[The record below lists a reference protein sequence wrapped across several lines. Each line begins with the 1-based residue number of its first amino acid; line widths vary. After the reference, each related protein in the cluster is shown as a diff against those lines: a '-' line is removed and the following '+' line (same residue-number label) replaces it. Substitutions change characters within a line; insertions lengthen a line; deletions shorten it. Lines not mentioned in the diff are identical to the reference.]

1 MTKKIVFAFAVILI
15 NVKLVSAQTLSIGP
29 MVGVNVSTIV
39 ADPTTKYLP
48 GLSIGGFANYSIDS
62 HWGLS
67 GKLLYSQLGDK
78 SKTIDNHTRLHYIQ
92 LPVTGVYYF
101 GNEGQKFR
109 PKVFAGLYAG
119 ALLQANNGNGDVVI
133 QPDGSKAYN
142 DFDFGGL
149 AGLGFNYRL
158 KSRTWLNVD
167 AGFNRGFT
175 DITKTSNTNYNNLAF
190 NLNVGV
196 SFPISKN

>member
-1 MTKKIVFAFAVILI
+1 MTKKIVFVLTVILM
-15 NVKLVSAQTLSIGP
+15 NAKLVSAQTLSAGP
-29 MVGVNVSTIV
+29 LVGVNVSTI
-39 ADPTTKYLP
+39 ADDLTSKYLT
-48 GLSIGGFANYSIDS
+48 GLNLGGFLNYSIDS

-67 GKLLYSQLGDK
+67 AKLLYSQLGDK
-78 SKTIDNHTRLHYIQ
+78 SKTVDNYTRLHYIQ

-101 GNEGQKFR
+101 GDMGDKFR

-119 ALLQANNGNGDVVI
+119 ALLKANNSNGDIIV
-133 QPDGSKAYN
+133 QADGQKAYN
-142 DFDFGGL
+142 NTDFGGL

-167 AGFNRGFT
+167 AGFNKGFT
-175 DITKTSNTNYNNLAF
+175 DITKTPNTTYSNVAF

-196 SFPISKN
+196 SFPISEK

>member
-1 MTKKIVFAFAVILI
+1 MTKKIIFAFTAILI

-29 MVGVNVSTIV
+29 MIGVNASTIV
-39 ADPTTKYLP
+39 ADPTTQYLP
-48 GLSIGGFANYSIDS
+48 GLSIGGFANYSINP

-67 GKLLYSQLGDK
+67 AKLLYSQLGDK

-92 LPVTGVYYF
+92 LPVMGVYYF
-101 GNEGQKFR
+101 GNTGQRFR
-109 PKVFAGLYAG
+109 PKVYAGLYAG
-119 ALLQANNGNGDVVI
+119 ALLQANNGNGDIVV

-142 DFDFGGL
+142 NIDFGGL
-149 AGLGFNYRL
+149 AGLGFNYRI
-158 KSRTWLNVD
+158 KPRTWLNVD

-190 NLNVGV
+190 SLNVGV

>member
-1 MTKKIVFAFAVILI
+1 MTKKIVFAVAVILM

-48 GLSIGGFANYSIDS
+48 GLSLGGFANYSIDS

-67 GKLLYSQLGDK
+67 AKLLYSQFGDK
-78 SKTIDNHTRLHYIQ
+78 SKTVDNHTRLHYVQ

-133 QPDGSKAYN
+133 QSDGSKAYN

-158 KSRTWLNVD
+158 KPRTWLNVD

>member
-1 MTKKIVFAFAVILI
+1 MTKKIVFAVAVILM

-48 GLSIGGFANYSIDS
+48 GLSLGGFANYSIDS

-67 GKLLYSQLGDK
+67 AKLLYSQLGDK
-78 SKTIDNHTRLHYIQ
+78 SKTVDNHTRLHYVQ

-133 QPDGSKAYN
+133 QSDGSKAYN

-158 KSRTWLNVD
+158 KPRTWLNVD

>member
-1 MTKKIVFAFAVILI
+1 MTKKIVCAFAVILI
-15 NVKLVSAQTLSIGP
+15 SVKFVSAQTLSIGP

-48 GLSIGGFANYSIDS
+48 GLSIGGFANYSINS

>member
-15 NVKLVSAQTLSIGP
+15 SVKFVSAQTLSIGP

-48 GLSIGGFANYSIDS
+48 GLSIGGFANYSINS